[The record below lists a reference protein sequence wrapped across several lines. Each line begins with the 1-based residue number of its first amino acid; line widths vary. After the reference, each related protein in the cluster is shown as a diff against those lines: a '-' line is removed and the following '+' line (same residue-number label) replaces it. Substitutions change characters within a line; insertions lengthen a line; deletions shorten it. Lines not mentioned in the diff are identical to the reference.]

1 MLDRYR
7 TVLGV
12 PGVPPVLGAALLSG
26 VGSGVYVLALVLL
39 VADATGSFAAA
50 GLASGAYGVG
60 IAVTAPVRGRLL
72 DRLGQRRVIVPL
84 AVLDAV
90 TAAAL
95 VGAAAAGAGLEAFV
109 PLGAL
114 AGATTPPLMAAVRA
128 LWADLVPDDELRA
141 AAYGVQSAMLET
153 FSVGGPLLAAGL
165 AALAGPGAAVAVA
178 GGLEAAGGL
187 LFASTRASRGALG
200 ERDAHA
206 TRRARRLGALAS
218 PGLRV
223 LAVAALPGGAAIGA
237 VEVSVPAFAEA
248 VEGDA
253 AAGGLALAAFAAGS
267 LAGTLVYAGRTWP
280 GARAAHYPALVAA
293 CAAGL
298 ALPAL
303 ATGLPVLALLLLV
316 GALALGPITAVVF
329 ALLDDVSGRSTAAE
343 ATTWVITAYSLGAA
357 AGAAAGGALAE
368 GVSPRAAL
376 LLAPA
381 LLLGEL
387 TIVLARRAALR
398 PRAAAA

>member
-1 MLDRYR
+1 
-7 TVLGV
+7 
-12 PGVPPVLGAALLSG
+12 
-26 VGSGVYVLALVLL
+26 
-39 VADATGSFAAA
+39 
-50 GLASGAYGVG
+50 
-60 IAVTAPVRGRLL
+60 
-72 DRLGQRRVIVPL
+72 
-84 AVLDAV
+84 
-90 TAAAL
+90 
-95 VGAAAAGAGLEAFV
+95 
-109 PLGAL
+109 
-114 AGATTPPLMAAVRA
+114 
-128 LWADLVPDDELRA
+128 
-141 AAYGVQSAMLET
+141 MLET

-200 ERDAHA
+200 VRGEHA
-206 TRRARRLGALAS
+206 TPRARRLGALAS

-223 LAVAALPGGAAIGA
+223 LAVAALPGGAAVGA
-237 VEVSVPAFAEA
+237 VEVAVPAFAEA